1 MYARRALGWRCCHE
15 ASCCLLCCPV
25 RHSASSEAFRG
36 VSAASRRGGSTR
48 SSRRTPRCSQP
59 TPSTRS
65 RSCSAVVSI
74 TPCKALSFLPGLRPC
89 RLRVPV
95 PRWTAVRIR
104 RLACGRPVSRG
115 LRPHIDMDALKLR
128 CHSSRGLRPDTDVA
142 LCCRPRQ
149 PSAALALAERF
160 AVQPRQD
167 PERQRALHHRRT
179 HRTQLVPGGLR
190 SVLSRRGAA
199 RAGAVQRDGRAAAGG
214 DASELELLAA
224 CRRPLECLVRHSKSL
239 KT

>member
-36 VSAASRRGGSTR
+36 VFGSKQARRIDAQQPQNTSLLT
-48 SSRRTPRCSQP
+48 TYPLNPIQIVQRCGADDP
-59 TPSTRS
+59 LP
-65 RSCSAVVSI
+65 
-74 TPCKALSFLPGLRPC
+74 ALLFLAGVRPC

-128 CHSSRGLRPDTDVA
+128 CHSSRGLRPENRCGAVLQTPPT
-142 LCCRPRQ
+142 LCSAGAGGTFRSPATARPRTAACST
-149 PSAALALAERF
+149 PS
-160 AVQPRQD
+160 
-167 PERQRALHHRRT
+167 T
-179 HRTQLVPGGLR
+179 HAP
-190 SVLSRRGAA
+190 GAA
-199 RAGAVQRDGRAAAGG
+199 GAWGTPVRSLPARRRVGRSCA
-214 DASELELLAA
+214 
-224 CRRPLECLVRHSKSL
+224 
-239 KT
+239 T